1 MAIVTAMYGS
11 RFLIGHFSEQHPPG
25 ATYTFDNTFLPDN
38 ITSHMRTLAGT
49 DEDSCMLYQL
59 TESQDDAAATLF
71 DKLRGEK
78 GSGYIF
84 STQLERTYLVELIHF
99 ITRLRG

>member
-1 MAIVTAMYGS
+1 MVIVTAMYGS
-11 RFLIGHFSEQHPPG
+11 RFLIGHFSKQHPPG
-25 ATYTFDNTFLPDN
+25 AAYTFDNTFLPDN

-49 DEDSCMLYQL
+49 GKDNCMLYRL

-71 DKLRGEK
+71 SKLRGEK

-84 STQLERTYLVELIHF
+84 SAQLERTYLVELIHF
-99 ITRLRG
+99 ITRLSV